1 MFLCRWLTWSLKT
14 LLLQPGAW
22 DALSAD
28 DKKEILSFFPADVH
42 ILDPNT
48 PKARPN
54 VTSLS
59 SNDTF
64 RHDAEEY
71 VSNISKG
78 MHDPEWLRQAWVAHQ
93 RRATGEFDEFYI
105 RKVEVDWNMDIP
117 YEHRPEH
124 LRGVKGGPSSTVS
137 MGEAPQLGSPVETPE
152 TDGASKNGTLEQ
164 NGDIKSSFDKS
175 TNGNKTQI
183 SDRERSDGAMD
194 IADSI
199 TVHSEQALKSNGG
212 PRFELI
218 PSPAES
224 DAERVH
230 DSEEIANKAVTDIA
244 RADVV
249 ETEVI
254 AEGIVLKMK
263 ASDGE
268 IAAAGPTMKVDCM
281 EVDGGA
287 E

>member
-1 MFLCRWLTWSLKT
+1 MPFANLELKT

-22 DALSAD
+22 DVLSSD
-28 DKKEILSFFPADVH
+28 DKKEILSFFPADAH

-48 PKARPN
+48 PHARPN

-124 LRGVKGGPSSTVS
+124 LRGVKGGPSSS
-137 MGEAPQLGSPVETPE
+137 IPMGESPQLGSPVETSE
-152 TDGASKNGTLEQ
+152 TGGVSENGTLEQ
-164 NGDIKSSFDKS
+164 NGDIKHSFDKS
-175 TNGNKTQI
+175 TNGNKTPM
-183 SDRERSDGAMD
+183 SDRELTHGAMD

-199 TVHSEQALKSNGG
+199 TVHNEQALKSNGG

-230 DSEEIANKAVTDIA
+230 DSEETANKAVTDIT
-244 RADVV
+244 RADEV
-249 ETEVI
+249 ETEVK
-254 AEGIVLKMK
+254 AEDNAPKMK

-268 IAAAGPTMKVDCM
+268 IAAAGPGMEVDCM

>member
-1 MFLCRWLTWSLKT
+1 M
-14 LLLQPGAW
+14 
-22 DALSAD
+22 LSAD
-28 DKKEILSFFPADVH
+28 DKRQILSFFPADVH

-48 PKARPN
+48 PNARPN

-124 LRGVKGGPSSTVS
+124 LRGVRGVPSSSVS
-137 MGEAPQLGSPVETPE
+137 KGEAPQLGSPVDTPE
-152 TDGASKNGTLEQ
+152 TGGASKNGTLEQ
-164 NGDIKSSFDKS
+164 NGDIKHSFDRS
-175 TNGNKTQI
+175 TNGNMTQM
-183 SDRERSDGAMD
+183 SDRELSTGAMD

-199 TVHSEQALKSNGG
+199 TVHNDQALKSNGG

-224 DAERVH
+224 DAESAH
-230 DSEEIANKAVTDIA
+230 DSEETANKAVTDIT
-244 RADVV
+244 RADAV
-249 ETEVI
+249 EMEMK
-254 AEGIVLKMK
+254 AEDNALKME

-268 IAAAGPTMKVDCM
+268 IAAAGPTMEVDCI
-281 EVDGGA
+281 EVNSGA
-287 E
+287 K